1 MTWVEV
7 VVVRVR
13 RRVLGLAFV
22 VLEGDMVQVTNK
34 PLEIRMTLQSM
45 KKVLR
50 SRNLMR
56 MAIRFLGQ
64 REPWRF
70 KRNQVRNSTG
80 CLRCIRTVMDSCDRP
95 RTTILENDPT
105 RLYLGR

>member
-22 VLEGDMVQVTNK
+22 VLAGDMVQVTNK

-64 REPWRF
+64 REPWRS
-70 KRNQVRNSTG
+70 KRNPARNSTG
-80 CLRCIRTVMDSCDRP
+80 CLKCIRTVMDSCDLP
-95 RTTILENDPT
+95 QTTILGNGPT
-105 RLYLGR
+105 RLYPGR

>member
-13 RRVLGLAFV
+13 RRVLGHAFV

-34 PLEIRMTLQSM
+34 PLGIRMKLRLM
-45 KKVLR
+45 AKVLR
-50 SRNLMR
+50 SRNLTR

-64 REPWRF
+64 REPWRSM
-70 KRNQVRNSTG
+70 RNPARNSTG
-80 CLRCIRTVMDSCDRP
+80 C
-95 RTTILENDPT
+95 
-105 RLYLGR
+105 

>member
-22 VLEGDMVQVTNK
+22 VLAGDMVQVTNK
-34 PLEIRMTLQSM
+34 PLEIRMKLRLMT
-45 KKVLR
+45 KVPK

-64 REPWRF
+64 REPRRS
-70 KRNQVRNSTG
+70 KRNPARNSTG
-80 CLRCIRTVMDSCDRP
+80 CLKCIRTVMDS
-95 RTTILENDPT
+95 
-105 RLYLGR
+105 